1 MRISLSITILAA
13 ALLAAPLL
21 PSSVA
26 HAQEDLTKRG
36 DRTPSAGKAP
46 KATTGS
52 KAFREKSPSLER
64 SPRVKSEVRREPRVK
79 RPPSEARREPWV
91 KRPPSEVRREPRVK
105 TPSTAKRR
113 LPPAVRHARRPW
125 RPGLRHRWIVVPS
138 LIIAEELNWC
148 HYHAYRV
155 TGMRFHRDVEC
166 HQHARW
172 NHPSIRYVEEY

>member
-1 MRISLSITILAA
+1 MRISLSIAILAA

-21 PSSVA
+21 PSSGA
-26 HAQEDLTKRG
+26 HAQENSTKRG
-36 DRTPSAGKAP
+36 DRTPSAGKVP
-46 KATTGS
+46 KGATGS
-52 KAFREKSPSLER
+52 KGFREKSQRLER
-64 SPRVKSEVRREPRVK
+64 SPRAKPEVRREPRVK
-79 RPPSEARREPWV
+79 RPPSEVRRELRV
-91 KRPPSEVRREPRVK
+91 KRPP
-105 TPSTAKRR
+105 TAERR

-138 LIIAEELNWC
+138 IIIAEELNWC
-148 HYHAYRV
+148 HYHRYRV